1 MLINSREFG
10 KITIDSKQLLEFPHG
25 IYGFEH
31 CNQWA
36 LVDTPKKPFYVM
48 QSLTDVHISFI
59 LINPYL
65 VYEDYILD
73 IPEGDVDVVEHPDA
87 NDLLVFTIVTI
98 RQDPHMVTANLA
110 GPILINR
117 DSRLGV
123 QAVQQN
129 TNWDTRFPIVAKK
142 KAAV

>member
-10 KITIDSKQLLEFPHG
+10 KITIDLKQVLDFPHG
-25 IYGFEH
+25 IYGFER
-31 CNQWA
+31 CNRWA

-48 QSLTDVHISFI
+48 QSLTETHVSFI

-65 VYEDYILD
+65 ICDDYILD
-73 IPEGDVDVVEHPDA
+73 IPDNDIDVIGNPDT

-98 RQDPHMVTANLA
+98 RQDPRMVTTNLA

-117 DSRLGV
+117 ADRLGI
-123 QAVQQN
+123 QAVQKN
-129 TNWDTRFPIVAKK
+129 MDWDTRFPLIAEK